1 MSAYPIDNKGACDQ
15 EEPRWQLLQEDGA
28 LALKAARQQ
37 NHHCAWGDAGTQ
49 LGGLGSSSP
58 PQRLLD
64 VICGVEFGCLPPAR
78 VVSIGRHD
86 KRQSA

>member
-1 MSAYPIDNKGACDQ
+1 MEAHPIDHEGSCDQ
-15 EEPRWQLLQEDGA
+15 EEPRRQLLEKDGA
-28 LALKAARQQ
+28 LALEAARQQ
-37 NHHCAWGDAGTQ
+37 DHHCAWGDAGTQ

-64 VICGVEFGCLPPAR
+64 VICGVEFGCLQSPT
-78 VVSIGRHD
+78 VISIGRHD